1 MRSYRSPL
9 RLFIIGLIGIVLLIA
24 ATDVMFGHWLSTP
37 PDNNDGVLTTRG
49 QAQQRGDIVWGAAM
63 VGVGTLLVG
72 GAVVEL
78 VRRRPQVV
86 VGSNEVTLAIGSAE
100 RDVAIEWANVR
111 AVASDVATDPYDGAL
126 REQLVIDVYD
136 RTGLPDDPLGAQWS
150 GNELR
155 VDAHDWTR
163 DVGDIALACQ
173 GALGH
178 HRRVEEIKEMGPP
191 SMVWESVVDGE
202 DASAVGVI
210 AGVVT
215 DTDTAPVGPVSAD
228 PAVGDPATGD
238 PATEDRVTADLVTGG
253 PGAEETRDGEA
264 DGAVSSISDEAA
276 GDPQPTT
283 GSVTGDDTIDEE
295 AGEDGAVP
303 DDDSAE
309 EAT

>member
-9 RLFIIGLIGIVLLIA
+9 RLFVIGMIGIVLLIA

-100 RDVAIEWANVR
+100 RDVTIEWANVR
-111 AVASDVATDPYDGAL
+111 AVASEVAIDPYDGAL

-136 RTGLPDDPLGAQWS
+136 RSGLPDDPLGAQWS

-191 SMVWESVVDGE
+191 SMVWETVVDGE
-202 DASAVGVI
+202 DASPVAVIGGV
-210 AGVVT
+210 ATDTEPEPVT
-215 DTDTAPVGPVSAD
+215 DVSAD
-228 PAVGDPATGD
+228 RAPGDI
-238 PATEDRVTADLVTGG
+238 ATETPASEDPD
-253 PGAEETRDGEA
+253 AEEQEGDGEA
-264 DGAVSSISDEAA
+264 VPMSASEDLPE
-276 GDPQPTT
+276 DPQPKVEP
-283 GSVTGDDTIDEE
+283 SADDDTS
-295 AGEDGAVP
+295 DG
-303 DDDSAE
+303 DQE

>member
-9 RLFIIGLIGIVLLIA
+9 RLFVIGLIGIVLLIA

-86 VGSNEVTLAIGSAE
+86 VGSNEVTLAIGSGE
-100 RDVAIEWANVR
+100 RDVAIEWANVQ
-111 AVASDVATDPYDGAL
+111 AVASEVAIDPYDGAL

-136 RTGLPDDPLGAQWS
+136 RSGLPDDPLGAQWS

-202 DASAVGVI
+202 DASPVGAI
-210 AGVVT
+210 TGVAT
-215 DTDTAPVGPVSAD
+215 DTDPQPGPGPSAD
-228 PAVGDPATGD
+228 RAVDT
-238 PATEDRVTADLVTGG
+238 
-253 PGAEETRDGEA
+253 
-264 DGAVSSISDEAA
+264 AVSEDPVDET
-276 GDPQPTT
+276 Q
-283 GSVTGDDTIDEE
+283 V
-295 AGEDGAVP
+295 GEDGDP
-303 DDDSAE
+303 SEGGPEE
-309 EAT
+309 EAS

>member
-9 RLFIIGLIGIVLLIA
+9 RLFVIGLIGIVLLIA

-86 VGSNEVTLAIGSAE
+86 VGSNEVTLAIGSGE

-111 AVASDVATDPYDGAL
+111 AVASEVAIDPYDGAL

-136 RTGLPDDPLGAQWS
+136 RSGLPDDPLGAQWS

-202 DASAVGVI
+202 DASPVGAI
-210 AGVVT
+210 TGVAT
-215 DTDTAPVGPVSAD
+215 DTDPQPGPGPSAD
-228 PAVGDPATGD
+228 RAMDMAVSEDPVDETQVGEGGDPS
-238 PATEDRVTADLVTGG
+238 EGG
-253 PGAEETRDGEA
+253 PEE
-264 DGAVSSISDEAA
+264 
-276 GDPQPTT
+276 
-283 GSVTGDDTIDEE
+283 EE
-295 AGEDGAVP
+295 A
-303 DDDSAE
+303 S
-309 EAT
+309 